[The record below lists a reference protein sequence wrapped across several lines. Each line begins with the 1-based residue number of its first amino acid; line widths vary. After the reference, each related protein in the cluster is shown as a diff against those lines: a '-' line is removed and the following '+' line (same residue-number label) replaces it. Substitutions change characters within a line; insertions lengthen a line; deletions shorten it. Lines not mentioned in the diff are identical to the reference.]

1 MLHATCR
8 VLCVGLLLTF
18 CAAEG
23 RAQSLDP
30 TSPHIGPHVRG
41 ATPQITALIK
51 RAVSRSPT
59 FAALVTA
66 LNQTDVIVYI
76 ERTRRLPSGVDGQ
89 LAFSGAA
96 GPLRYLRAQIII
108 DLEEDAM
115 LSVAGHEL
123 QHALE
128 VAAHPEVRDTATLG
142 TLYERIGI
150 GMAHRGRYDTAA
162 AQQAGR
168 KVRNELS

>member
-1 MLHATCR
+1 M
-8 VLCVGLLLTF
+8 
-18 CAAEG
+18 
-23 RAQSLDP
+23 
-30 TSPHIGPHVRG
+30 RG

-51 RAVSRSPT
+51 RAISRSPT
-59 FAALVTA
+59 FSALVAA

-89 LAFSGAA
+89 LAFSGAV

-150 GMAHRGRYDTAA
+150 GMSHRGRYDTAA

>member
-8 VLCVGLLLTF
+8 VLCLGLLLVF
-18 CAAEG
+18 GAGESQ
-23 RAQSLDP
+23 AQSIDP
-30 TSPHIGPHVRG
+30 TSRHIGPHVRG

-51 RAVSRSPT
+51 RAIARSPT
-59 FAALVTA
+59 FASLVAALD
-66 LNQTDVIVYI
+66 QTDVIVYI

-89 LAFSGAA
+89 LAFSSAV
-96 GPLRYLRAQIII
+96 GPLRYLRAQVIV
-108 DLEEDAM
+108 DLDEDAM
-115 LSVAGHEL
+115 LAVAGHEL

-128 VAAHPEVRDTATLG
+128 VAAHPEVRDTVSLG

-150 GMAHRGRYDTAA
+150 GMSRPGRFDTAA
-162 AQQAGR
+162 AQRAGR

>member
-8 VLCVGLLLTF
+8 VLCLGLLLVF
-18 CAAEG
+18 CAADSRG
-23 RAQSLDP
+23 QTIDP
-30 TSPHIGPHVRG
+30 TSRHIGPHVRG

-59 FAALVTA
+59 FASLVAALDR
-66 LNQTDVIVYI
+66 TDVIVYI

-96 GPLRYLRAQIII
+96 GPLRYLRAQVIV

-115 LSVAGHEL
+115 LAIAGHEL

-128 VAAHPEVRDTATLG
+128 VAAHPEVRDAATLG
-142 TLYERIGI
+142 ALYEKIGI
-150 GMAHRGRYDTAA
+150 GMSHRGRFDTAA
-162 AQQAGR
+162 AQLAGR
-168 KVRNELS
+168 RVRNELN

>member
-1 MLHATCR
+1 MLQATCR
-8 VLCVGLLLTF
+8 VLCLALLLAF
-18 CAAEG
+18 CAADG
-23 RAQSLDP
+23 QAQEIDP
-30 TSPHIGPHVRG
+30 TSRHIGPHVRG

-51 RAVSRSPT
+51 RAISRSPT
-59 FAALVTA
+59 FAALVEA
-66 LNQTDVIVYI
+66 LNRTDVIVYI
-76 ERTRRLPSGVDGQ
+76 EPVHRLPSGVDGQ

-96 GPLRYLRAQIII
+96 GPLRYLRAQVIG

-115 LSVAGHEL
+115 LAIAGHEL

-128 VAAHPEVRDTATLG
+128 VAAHPEVRDRATLR

-150 GMAHRGRYDTAA
+150 GMSRKGRFDTAA

>member
-1 MLHATCR
+1 MLQATCR
-8 VLCVGLLLTF
+8 VLCLALLLVF
-18 CAAEG
+18 
-23 RAQSLDP
+23 RAGESQAQEIDP
-30 TSPHIGPHVRG
+30 TSRHIGPHVRG

-51 RAVSRSPT
+51 RAIARSPT
-59 FAALVTA
+59 FAALVEA
-66 LNQTDVIVYI
+66 LNGTDVIVYI
-76 ERTRRLPSGVDGQ
+76 ERVRRLPSGVDGQ

-96 GPLRYLRAQIII
+96 GPLRYLRAQVIV

-115 LSVAGHEL
+115 LAIAGHEL

-128 VAAHPEVRDTATLG
+128 VAAHPEVRDVATLG

-150 GMAHRGRYDTAA
+150 GMSRKGRFDTAA